1 MTSQVMD
8 ASAKDS
14 QSRRMSPSPFHP
26 TQTPAITDA
35 GEHLRRLRR
44 QAGLSQLDLALLAGL
59 SQRHLSC
66 VETGRAK
73 ASPSTLHA
81 LLSALEVPL
90 EHCNEV
96 FLAAGYAP
104 RYAASAPD
112 APAMKM
118 VHDALE
124 HILQANNPAPAIV
137 IASNWDITAAN
148 ASVGLLFA
156 MAGVPTNSASGLN
169 LLDTLLRPGGLGDHL
184 LNADEIRAIAW
195 QRAAREAVGNPDLAR
210 RLQGLPTPPTLT
222 AGTPQSPVVLT
233 RVRTAEGELRFL
245 STFTTFGMPQD
256 ITVASLR
263 IEHLVPADGTTWRT
277 MTAAYDQWLAQHHPR

>member
-1 MTSQVMD
+1 MTSQVME

-14 QSRRMSPSPFHP
+14 QSRRMSLSPFHP
-26 TQTPAITDA
+26 MHTPAITDA

-44 QAGLSQLDLALLAGL
+44 QAGLSQLDLALVAGL

-104 RYAASAPD
+104 RYTASAPD

-118 VHDALE
+118 VHDAVE

-148 ASVGLLFA
+148 ASAGLLFA
-156 MAGVPTNSASGLN
+156 MAGVATTSTSELN

-184 LNADEIRAIAW
+184 VNADEIRAIAW
-195 QRAAREAVGNPDLAR
+195 QRAAREAVGNPELAR
-210 RLQGLPTPPTLT
+210 RLQSLPVPPALAPDTPP
-222 AGTPQSPVVLT
+222 SPLVLT
-233 RVRTAEGELRFL
+233 RVRAAEGELRFL

-263 IEHLVPADGTTWRT
+263 IEHLVPADDETWQT
-277 MTAAYDQWLAQHHPR
+277 MTAAYQRGIRNAKT

>member
-1 MTSQVMD
+1 ME

-14 QSRRMSPSPFHP
+14 QSRRMSLSPFHP
-26 TQTPAITDA
+26 MHTPAITDA

-44 QAGLSQLDLALLAGL
+44 QAGLSQLDLALVAGL

-104 RYAASAPD
+104 RYTASAPD

-118 VHDALE
+118 VHDAVE

-148 ASVGLLFA
+148 ASAGLLFT
-156 MAGVPTNSASGLN
+156 MVGVPTSSTSGLN

-184 LNADEIRAIAW
+184 VNADEIRAIAW
-195 QRAAREAVGNPDLAR
+195 QRAAREAVGNPELAR
-210 RLQGLPTPPTLT
+210 RLQSLPVPPALAPDTPP
-222 AGTPQSPVVLT
+222 SPLVLT
-233 RVRTAEGELRFL
+233 RVRAAEGELRFL

-277 MTAAYDQWLAQHHPR
+277 MTAAFDQWLARQQQQ

>member
-14 QSRRMSPSPFHP
+14 QSRSMSPLPFHTPRPP
-26 TQTPAITDA
+26 TATDA
-35 GEHLRRLRR
+35 GAHLRRLRR
-44 QAGLSQLDLALLAGL
+44 QAGLSQLDLALLAGV

-73 ASPSTLHA
+73 ASTSTLHA
-81 LLSALEVPL
+81 LLSALQVPL
-90 EHCNEV
+90 DQCNEV

-104 RYAASAPD
+104 RYMASAAD

-118 VHDALE
+118 VHDAVE

-148 ASVGLLFA
+148 ASAGLLFA
-156 MAGVPTNSASGLN
+156 MAGVATSSTSGLN

-184 LNADEIRAIAW
+184 VNADEIRAIAW
-195 QRAAREAVGNPDLAR
+195 QRAAREAVSNPDLAR
-210 RLQGLPTPPTLT
+210 LLQDLPVPPALAADTPVSAL
-222 AGTPQSPVVLT
+222 VLT

-263 IEHLVPADGTTWRT
+263 IEHLVPADSETWQA
-277 MTAAYDQWLAQHHPR
+277 MTAAYQAWQRCG

>member
-1 MTSQVMD
+1 
-8 ASAKDS
+8 
-14 QSRRMSPSPFHP
+14 MSTSPFHS

-73 ASPSTLHA
+73 ASPGTLHA
-81 LLSALEVPL
+81 LLSALDVPL

-104 RYAASAPD
+104 RYITSVPH
-112 APAMKM
+112 APALKM
-118 VHDALE
+118 VHDAVQ

-148 ASVGLLFA
+148 ASAGLLFT
-156 MAGVPTNSASGLN
+156 MAGIPTSSTSNLN
-169 LLDTLLRPGGLGDHL
+169 LLDTLLHPGGLGDHL
-184 LNADEIRAIAW
+184 VNADEIRAIAW
-195 QRAAREAVGNPDLAR
+195 QRAAREALSNPELAQ
-210 RLQGLPTPPTLT
+210 RLLGLPAPPALSPH
-222 AGTPQSPVVLT
+222 APLSPVVLT
-233 RVRTAEGELRFL
+233 RVRAGEGELRFL
-245 STFTTFGMPQD
+245 STFTTFGMPLD

-263 IEHLVPADGTTWRT
+263 IEHLVPADDETWRT
-277 MTAAYDQWLAQHHPR
+277 MKTAYAEWLASTEKPDQARTAHSQ

>member
-8 ASAKDS
+8 ASPKDS
-14 QSRRMSPSPFHP
+14 QSRSMSPLLFPSAHP
-26 TQTPAITDA
+26 PAATA
-35 GEHLRRLRR
+35 GDHLRRLRR
-44 QAGLSQLDLALLAGL
+44 QAGFSQLDLALLAGL

-81 LLSALEVPL
+81 LLSALDVPL
-90 EHCNEV
+90 DHCNEV

-112 APAMKM
+112 APALKM

-124 HILQANNPAPAIV
+124 HLLHANNPAPAIV
-137 IASNWDITAAN
+137 LASNWDITSAN
-148 ASVGLLFA
+148 TSAGLLFT
-156 MAGVPTNSASGLN
+156 MAGVPMERALGLN

-184 LNADEIRAIAW
+184 VNADEIRAVAW
-195 QRAAREAVGNPDLAR
+195 QRATREALANPGLAQ
-210 RLQGLPTPPTLT
+210 RLRGLPAPPAL
-222 AGTPQSPVVLT
+222 AADLPQSPVVLT
-233 RVRTAEGELRFL
+233 RVRTGAGELRFL
-245 STFTTFGMPQD
+245 STFTTFGMPLD

-263 IEHLVPADGTTWRT
+263 IEHLIPADGETWQT
-277 MTAAYDQWLAQHHPR
+277 MTAAYDEYLARHHPR

>member
-1 MTSQVMD
+1 
-8 ASAKDS
+8 
-14 QSRRMSPSPFHP
+14 MSPSAFHTTRP
-26 TQTPAITDA
+26 TAHTGA

-44 QAGLSQLDLALLAGL
+44 HAGLSQLDLALLAGV

-73 ASPSTLHA
+73 ASPATLHA

-104 RYAASAPD
+104 RYGASAPD
-112 APAMKM
+112 APALKM
-118 VHDALE
+118 VHDAIG
-124 HILQANNPAPAIV
+124 HILEANNPAPAIV
-137 IASNWDITAAN
+137 IDSHWDITAAN
-148 ASVGLLFA
+148 ASAGLLFT
-156 MAGVPTNSASGLN
+156 MAGVPVQNTAHLN

-184 LNADEIRAIAW
+184 VNAQEIRAIAW
-195 QRAAREAVGNPDLAR
+195 QRAAREALGNPALGQ
-210 RLQGLPTPPTLT
+210 RLQGLPAPPLP
-222 AGTPQSPVVLT
+222 AADAPLSPVVMT
-233 RVRTAEGELRFL
+233 RVRVGDGELRFL

-263 IEHLVPADGTTWRT
+263 IEHLVPADSETWQA
-277 MTAAYDQWLAQHHPR
+277 MTAAYEAHRRCR